1 MAGLAAAAALHSHFA
16 RVTIVERD
24 KLPDQPGNRRGVPQ
38 GRHTHGLMTGG
49 KMALDDLLP
58 GFSAAMHAAAT
69 PLLDQPRDVAF
80 LTGQGWLA
88 RATTGVETFFPRR
101 PTLEHVVR
109 SLTRGL
115 PNVEF
120 IRGTVTGLAGS
131 SDNRRVVGAI
141 VGRPDSARDRLDADL
156 VVDATGRASRAPR
169 WLEELGY
176 RPPPEVAVQPYLGYA
191 SRLLRVPEDVWPD
204 GLRGVLALPYP
215 GANRGGAVCL
225 QDDGYSI
232 VTACGSGRE
241 YPPGD
246 EEGFDAFLRSA
257 MTPVLHEIVSRS
269 EPLSA
274 LATTRTS
281 TNRLRCFH
289 QLSERP
295 LGFVSIG
302 DAILA
307 LNPAYG
313 QGMTTGAMQAA
324 LLARRLGEVDIDEL
338 VRTFPSEIVA
348 LNAFAWGVATSSDMA
363 FSHTVATGI
372 EPPTPADIE
381 AEEFMMRLQRA
392 ATADAWLVQQLQGA
406 IGSLDPTA
414 LQEDRVR
421 RRVEEWDARERP
433 AFCTDLTRA
442 PALQEQV
449 AAAGTA
455 LSPA

>member
-1 MAGLAAAAALHSHFA
+1 MAGLAAAAALHRHFA

-24 KLPDQPGNRRGVPQ
+24 ELADQPENRRGVPQ

-49 KMALDDLLP
+49 KVALDGLLP
-58 GFSAAMHAAAT
+58 GFSAAMHAAGT

-80 LTGQGWLA
+80 LTAQGWLA

-101 PTLEHVVR
+101 PTLEYVVR
-109 SLTRGL
+109 SLTRAL

-131 SDNRRVVGAI
+131 PDNRRIVGA
-141 VGRPDSARDRLDADL
+141 VVDRPEIAGDRLDADL

-176 RPPPEVAVQPYLGYA
+176 RPPPEVEVQPYLGYA
-191 SRLLRVPEDVWPD
+191 SRLLRVPEDAWPD
-204 GLRGVLALPYP
+204 GLWGVIALPYP

-225 QDDGYSI
+225 QDNGYSI
-232 VTACGSGRE
+232 VTAAGSGRE

-269 EPLSA
+269 EPLSPI
-274 LATTRTS
+274 ATTRTS
-281 TNRLRCFH
+281 TNRLRAFH
-289 QLSERP
+289 QLSDRP
-295 LGFVSIG
+295 LGFVPIG
-302 DAILA
+302 DALVA

-313 QGMTTGAMQAA
+313 QGMTTGAMQAR
-324 LLARRLGEVDIDEL
+324 LLAQRLVDVDVDEL
-338 VRTFPSEIVA
+338 VRTFPSDVVA
-348 LNAFAWGVATSSDMA
+348 LTAFAWGVATSTDMA
-363 FSHTVATGI
+363 FSHTVATGM

-381 AEEFMMRLQRA
+381 AQEYIGRLQRA
-392 ATADAWLVQQLQGA
+392 ATADPWLVQRLQGA

-414 LQEDRVR
+414 LFEEPVR
-421 RRVEEWDARERP
+421 RGVEEWDARERP

-442 PALQEQV
+442 PAQQEDAV
-449 AAAGTA
+449 AARAA
-455 LSPA
+455 PASA